1 MYTFLYQW
9 LYLIP
14 RRFARPLTLFYKSS
28 YTYAP
33 TQLNTTPC
41 ERSPARLQ
49 FQHKTLTFEFP
60 HEKNRGEQTV
70 EAFGGELK
78 FNQQSLSPPASP
90 YVATLLATNL
100 LVSIRLIDKRQVLL
114 HSNYDPV
121 QLLVHIRKS
130 IWSAHFNLTFSGLVD
145 KTA

>member
-1 MYTFLYQW
+1 MVNLHISLSVTLFDCEAF
-9 LYLIP
+9 
-14 RRFARPLTLFYKSS
+14 RSASLTLFCKPS

-33 TQLNTTPC
+33 TQLTTTPC

-49 FQHKTLTFEFP
+49 FQQKTLTFEFP
-60 HEKNRGEQTV
+60 HAKTRWEQIA
-70 EAFGGELK
+70 EAFGGERK
-78 FNQQSLSPPASP
+78 FNLHSLSPQASP
-90 YVATLLATNL
+90 YVATLLAANL

-130 IWSAHFNLTFSGLVD
+130 IWSAHF
-145 KTA
+145 